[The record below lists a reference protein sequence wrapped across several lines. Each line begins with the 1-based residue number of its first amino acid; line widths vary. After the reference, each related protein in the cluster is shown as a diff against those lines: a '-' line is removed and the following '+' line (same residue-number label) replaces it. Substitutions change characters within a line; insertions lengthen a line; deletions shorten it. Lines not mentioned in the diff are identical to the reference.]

1 MNTYNTQKNKLI
13 IREYGRNIQNMIA
26 HAKTIEED
34 EKRQNHIEAIVDL
47 IMLMHPHTRNI
58 EDYRLKVWSHV
69 VQMAEYDLQVAIPDN
84 IPSTKEP
91 RIPDTVAYPS
101 LTRRFRHYGRNVR
114 TMIAKAKG
122 MEDEEKKAAFVAMI
136 GSYMKMSY
144 KEHNRE
150 NVQDDVIISEFKVL
164 ANGDLEIPEGTDL
177 DGHSQPQPP
186 KRHSNN
192 HKKDSRRSNKNKS
205 NKSNKSPKAGKS
217 NNRGKKTNVKSN
229 QRSRKR

>member
-1 MNTYNTQKNKLI
+1 MNTYNTQKDKLI

-26 HAKTIEED
+26 HAKTLESREE
-34 EKRQNHIEAIVDL
+34 RQEYIEAIVDL
-47 IMLMHPHTRNI
+47 IMIMHPHTRNL

-69 VQMAEYDLQVAIPDN
+69 VQMAEYDLPVDIPEN

-91 RIPDTVAYPS
+91 RVPDTVAYPS

-114 TMIAKAKG
+114 TMIAKAKE
-122 MEDEEKKAAFVAMI
+122 MEDKEKQAAFVAMI

-164 ANGDLEIPEGTDL
+164 SNGDLEIPEGTDL
-177 DGHSQPQPP
+177 DGHSQPQSP
-186 KRHSNN
+186 KRNSS
-192 HKKDSRRSNKNKS
+192 HKKDGRRKS
-205 NKSNKSPKAGKS
+205 NKSKKS
-217 NNRGKKTNVKSN
+217 NPRAKKNTSRGGS